1 MPIELVVV
9 TPEGEA
15 FSGPVE
21 EVVLPGV
28 DGEFGVLE
36 NHERFL
42 SALNH
47 GCMEIR
53 TGEGSQFSA
62 VSDGFAEVSG
72 GRVAVMVDSLVA
84 AADVDV
90 EAARE
95 AQLEASDQLDRL
107 GLDLGEE
114 HDAHRAELQDNL
126 GRATAQL
133 ETVKR
138 A

>member
-42 SALNH
+42 SALDY

-53 TGEGSQFSA
+53 TREGSQFSA

-107 GLDLGEE
+107 GLDLAEE

-126 GRATAQL
+126 ARATAQL